1 MADEQNTPQPAQL
14 EAQAWRIAT
23 AFERVVESIPLPN
36 RTYQINRVHQTIA
49 EMRGQDATR
58 IHRLLEDNPE
68 KAGPEKPARAKRQ
81 KGGN

>member
-58 IHRLLEDNPE
+58 IHRLLEDHPE
-68 KAGPEKPARAKRQ
+68 TPARAKRQ
-81 KGGN
+81 NRSK